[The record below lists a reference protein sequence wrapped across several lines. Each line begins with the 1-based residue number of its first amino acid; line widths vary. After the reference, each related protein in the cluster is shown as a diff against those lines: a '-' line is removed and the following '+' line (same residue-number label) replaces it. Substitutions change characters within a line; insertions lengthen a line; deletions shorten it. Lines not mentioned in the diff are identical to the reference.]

1 VSALEYQDIVDL
13 HIEKFG
19 VEPVITGINYSISGD
34 IGGLIL
40 DAIED
45 NVPYVEQ
52 EVPDGVVT

>member
-1 VSALEYQDIVDL
+1 MSALEYQDIVDL